1 MSELQNENTEVLVSE
16 DVVSTTPATEES
28 KDDSLGKLGVALIGL
43 AAIGTLTLGK
53 AAVKGGKKLVDK
65 INEKRADLKRLKD
78 SKEADFVEEDSENVV
93 LEDDQDET
101 EDEKKYLK
109 DWKSWVWDHG
119 NMVLDFLF

>member
-28 KDDSLGKLGVALIGL
+28 KDDSLGKLGIALIGL
-43 AAIGTLTLGK
+43 AAVGTLTLGK

-78 SKEADFVEEDSENVV
+78 SKDADYSEADSEEDAE
-93 LEDDQDET
+93 EDQDET
-101 EDEKKYLK
+101 ENEK
-109 DWKSWVWDHG
+109 
-119 NMVLDFLF
+119 